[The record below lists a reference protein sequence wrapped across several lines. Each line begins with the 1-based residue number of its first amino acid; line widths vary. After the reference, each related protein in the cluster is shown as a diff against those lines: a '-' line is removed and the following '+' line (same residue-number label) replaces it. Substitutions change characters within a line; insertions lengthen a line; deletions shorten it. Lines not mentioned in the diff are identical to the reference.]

1 MDHKEMAAIAADRLA
16 GRQPEDDDVPMENMV
31 VDDPAPTPSSA
42 PSSPVHCT
50 MTIGEARAQY
60 MDRVRQMRE
69 EQFREAQADAAYN
82 HHLLQEHLQ
91 AEEQIAAERAEQE
104 ALLDSYRSA
113 RKGRLERWRYR
124 MRVAE
129 AAAAYKEASKEGD
142 EAGEALFGET
152 EDEAE
157 DNAGSDESP
166 LRWRRRGPA
175 PLRPRGTNNEAEDTA
190 GSAPLAPRWR
200 TSPASARPY
209 SAEAPPRQQRG
220 RGHRRL
226 SRGPTLPATWGRIST
241 APLRRRPPATR

>member
-1 MDHKEMAAIAADRLA
+1 MD
-16 GRQPEDDDVPMENMV
+16 
-31 VDDPAPTPSSA
+31 T
-42 PSSPVHCT
+42 
-50 MTIGEARAQY
+50 
-60 MDRVRQMRE
+60 VRQKRQ

-113 RKGRLERWRYR
+113 REGRLERWRYH

-157 DNAGSDESP
+157 DNAGSNESP
-166 LRWRRRGPA
+166 LR
-175 PLRPRGTNNEAEDTA
+175 
-190 GSAPLAPRWR
+190 
-200 TSPASARPY
+200 
-209 SAEAPPRQQRG
+209 
-220 RGHRRL
+220 
-226 SRGPTLPATWGRIST
+226 
-241 APLRRRPPATR
+241 

>member
-1 MDHKEMAAIAADRLA
+1 MAVIAADRLA

-31 VDDPAPTPSSA
+31 VDDPAPTPSSS
-42 PSSPVHCT
+42 PSSLMHCT

-60 MDRVRQMRE
+60 MDSVRQMRQ

-91 AEEQIAAERAEQE
+91 AEEQIAVERLKQE
-104 ALLDSYRSA
+104 ALLDLYHSA
-113 RKGRLERWRYR
+113 RKGRLECWRYR

-142 EAGEALFGET
+142 EVGEALFGET

-166 LRWRRRGPA
+166 LRWRQRGPA
-175 PLRPRGTNNEAEDTA
+175 LPRPRGANNEVEDTI
-190 GSAPLAPRWR
+190 G
-200 TSPASARPY
+200 

-226 SRGPTLPATWGRIST
+226 SQGPTLPTTWGRIST
-241 APLRRRPPATR
+241 APLRRRLPAMR